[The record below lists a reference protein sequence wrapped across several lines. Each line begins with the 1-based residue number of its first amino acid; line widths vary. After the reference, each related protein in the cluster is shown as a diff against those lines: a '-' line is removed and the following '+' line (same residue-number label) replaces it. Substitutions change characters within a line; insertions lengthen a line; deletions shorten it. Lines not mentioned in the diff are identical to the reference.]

1 MLLKVEVQVTNK
13 NRNCC
18 QRIVE
23 HMYHHTILQISPSII
38 SNIGAHPIKNIIRRR
53 IYLMIDVVN

>member
-18 QRIVE
+18 QRIIE

-38 SNIGAHPIKNIIRRR
+38 SNIEGASHKKYNP
-53 IYLMIDVVN
+53 

>member
-1 MLLKVEVQVTNK
+1 MTKFELNAFYRLNFSMLLKVEVQVTNK

-18 QRIVE
+18 QRIIE

-38 SNIGAHPIKNIIRRR
+38 SNIEGASH
-53 IYLMIDVVN
+53 